1 MSIFRIYF
9 ILFDVFFFLRV
20 FHNIQADLL
29 ILTTSEDSGLCY
41 IETAELDGYVG
52 MTLTK
57 SSIAFSFRYDVD
69 TFILCKNHP
78 QKYEKLDSY

>member
-9 ILFDVFFFLRV
+9 ILFDIFFFLRM

-57 SSIAFSFRYDVD
+57 SFIAFFLFVMIVD
-69 TFILCKNHP
+69 TFYVRAILRNMKN
-78 QKYEKLDSY
+78 